1 MATTDAAMPTMCA
14 PYVVVD
20 DFLPLETAEA
30 MRRDIEAHFAK
41 SGSHRPDT
49 HQVWN
54 YWFVPGL
61 YTYLRTSPE
70 KLIKRDRVE
79 HFMQVLR
86 GWSAEALGLREVTWP
101 YLSLYVNGCRQN
113 LHNDSENGRFAFVYS
128 LTRDKRMTTGGQT
141 IVMNEGDLFRTNVA
155 TAQAGSGFFASIE
168 PNFNRLVL
176 FDDRMPHGVER
187 VDGSMDPVEGRF
199 VLHGHLRDKGAI
211 VSGALTEQQV
221 GEVVMEA
228 LIGFSSES
236 LSRLRLYHGP
246 VVLRLSID
254 PRGKVDS
261 CSVLLDRVTAIDS
274 SDMGWQNMRN
284 GLIAKLKALKFAESN
299 GPTTVTQPV
308 LLGTSLF
315 RPAH

>member
-14 PYVVVD
+14 PDVVVD
-20 DFLPLETAEA
+20 DFLPFETAEA

-70 KLIKRDRVE
+70 KLINRDRVE

-101 YLSLYVNGCRQN
+101 YLSLYVSGCRQN

-141 IVMNEGDLFRTNVA
+141 IVMNEGDLFRTNVS
-155 TAQAGSGFFASIE
+155 TAQAGCG
-168 PNFNRLVL
+168 LLCV
-176 FDDRMPHGVER
+176 DRTQFQQARSVRRSDAAWRRAGR
-187 VDGSMDPVEGRF
+187 WLDGSG
-199 VLHGHLRDKGAI
+199 GGA
-211 VSGALTEQQV
+211 VRSAWASARQGSHRQ
-221 GEVVMEA
+221 
-228 LIGFSSES
+228 
-236 LSRLRLYHGP
+236 RR
-246 VVLRLSID
+246 ID
-254 PRGKVDS
+254 
-261 CSVLLDRVTAIDS
+261 
-274 SDMGWQNMRN
+274 
-284 GLIAKLKALKFAESN
+284 
-299 GPTTVTQPV
+299 
-308 LLGTSLF
+308 
-315 RPAH
+315 